1 VVEPQTIEGI
11 VQVLGVLAVRR
22 QAEVGA
28 KTLRVFAR
36 DLADAG
42 FPVATVVEACDR
54 IGRAERVEH
63 ETAFPD
69 LGKLLRVCREV
80 EADARRERQ
89 RQLAAQAPPLALPP
103 ADVEPLTREEAEAH
117 VAQVMGWFKARVGA
131 SVAALRRVR

>member
-1 VVEPQTIEGI
+1 MSDQQVFDATVQT
-11 VQVLGVLAVRR
+11 LGLLALRR

-28 KTLRVFAR
+28 KTLRLFAR
-36 DLADAG
+36 DLIDAG
-42 FPVATVVEACDR
+42 LTLATVAEACDR
-54 IGRAERVEH
+54 IGHSERVEH

-103 ADVEPLTREEAEAH
+103 AEAESMTRLEAKAF
-117 VAQVMGWFKARVGA
+117 VNNLRAQVE
-131 SVAALRRVR
+131 ALRRAR